1 MASRFGTIR
10 PRAPALSPLRMIP
23 LGLLFI
29 LGFLVAV
36 GTAVRGRLVDA
47 GGDNLLTIA
56 GIGLAFVGALT
67 SGVRFGRA
75 W

>member
-1 MASRFGTIR
+1 
-10 PRAPALSPLRMIP
+10 MIS

-29 LGFLVAV
+29 LGLLVAV
-36 GTAVRGRLVDA
+36 GTAVRGRRVDA
-47 GGDNLLTIA
+47 RRDNLLAIA

>member
-1 MASRFGTIR
+1 
-10 PRAPALSPLRMIP
+10 MIP

-29 LGFLVAV
+29 LAFLVAV

-47 GGDNLLTIA
+47 KHDNLLAIA
-56 GIGLAFVGALT
+56 SIGLAFVGALT

>member
-1 MASRFGTIR
+1 
-10 PRAPALSPLRMIP
+10 MIP

-29 LGFLVAV
+29 LAFLVM
-36 GTAVRGRLVDA
+36 GTAVRGRRVDA
-47 GGDNLLTIA
+47 GRDNLLAIA

>member
-1 MASRFGTIR
+1 
-10 PRAPALSPLRMIP
+10 MIS

-29 LGFLVAV
+29 LGLLFAV
-36 GTAVRGRLVDA
+36 GTAVRGRRVDA
-47 GGDNLLTIA
+47 RRDNLLAIT

>member
-1 MASRFGTIR
+1 
-10 PRAPALSPLRMIP
+10 MIP

-29 LGFLVAV
+29 LAFLVAM
-36 GTAVRGRLVDA
+36 GTAVWGRRVDA
-47 GGDNLLTIA
+47 GRDNLLAIA

-67 SGVRFGRA
+67 PGVRFGRA

>member
-1 MASRFGTIR
+1 
-10 PRAPALSPLRMIP
+10 MIP

-36 GTAVRGRLVDA
+36 DTAVRGRLVDA
-47 GGDNLLTIA
+47 GRDNLLAIA

>member
-1 MASRFGTIR
+1 
-10 PRAPALSPLRMIP
+10 MIP
-23 LGLLFI
+23 LGLPLI
-29 LGFLVAV
+29 LTFLVAM
-36 GTAVRGRLVDA
+36 GTAVRGRRVDA
-47 GGDNLLTIA
+47 GRDNLLAIA

>member
-1 MASRFGTIR
+1 
-10 PRAPALSPLRMIP
+10 MIP

-29 LGFLVAV
+29 LAFLVAV
-36 GTAVRGRLVDA
+36 GTAVRGRLV
-47 GGDNLLTIA
+47 GTWRDNLLSIA
-56 GIGLAFVGALT
+56 GIGLALVGALT